1 MSLPNEAVSIVFFYY
16 LSKIPTNSTISK
28 PILVFPNSFEEM
40 RIRYERR
47 EPRPEDVR
55 EIHELKSI
63 VDAQDKDLRNLTEK
77 LRSMQMHRNCDDK
90 NQKAIDREQTI
101 DETNTEPMVQMVPA
115 PIISR
120 KMKKP
125 IINCDVIYEEEN
137 EG

>member
-1 MSLPNEAVSIVFFYY
+1 
-16 LSKIPTNSTISK
+16 
-28 PILVFPNSFEEM
+28 M

-77 LRSMQMHRNCDDK
+77 LRSMQMHQNCDDK
-90 NQKAIDREQTI
+90 TQKAIDREQTI